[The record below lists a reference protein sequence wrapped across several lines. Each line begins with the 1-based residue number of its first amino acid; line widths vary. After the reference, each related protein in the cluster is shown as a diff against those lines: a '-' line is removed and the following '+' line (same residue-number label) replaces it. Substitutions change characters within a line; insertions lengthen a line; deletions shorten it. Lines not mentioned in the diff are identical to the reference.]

1 MSFSLKD
8 MSDDE
13 GSSVVSDSI
22 PSGEFLSSYPI
33 GIQPEQMTAS
43 NLMDLKSS
51 SGDNHL
57 ELSQVVPKVASYTA
71 DDVAKIL
78 CELQSSQTEQNQL
91 QSTVESLKVG
101 YCLFIFYCFLFTF
114 AVENIMSSEHFI
126 LVDKS

>member
-22 PSGEFLSSYPI
+22 PSGEFLSYPV

-43 NLMDLKSS
+43 NLMDLQSS

-57 ELSQVVPKVASYTA
+57 ELSQVVPKVAPYTA

-78 CELQSSQTEQNQL
+78 SELKSSQTEQNQL

-101 YCLFIFYCFLFTF
+101 YCLFFFYIYSKK
-114 AVENIMSSEHFI
+114 NIMNSEH
-126 LVDKS
+126 